1 MQSFTCNMPLIT
13 SRLKGNYAM
22 TNSMSSYRPP
32 VRGVTHMVSAGHYL
46 AASAGYRILEQG
58 GNAIDAGVASGIVIN
73 VTLPNATNFGGVAP
87 IMVYM
92 ADANEVKTISGLG
105 RWPKA
110 TSLDFYTGEL
120 GSEIP
125 KGIHRTIVPSAP
137 DAWLTALE
145 NFGTL
150 TLREILQPALE
161 LAREGFPISGTTS
174 KVLKKLSETVD
185 KNSKEWKSTF
195 DIFSRDG
202 KILDEGDVLV
212 QPDLAQ
218 TFKRLIEVEVQ
229 NAPLGR
235 VEAIRAAR
243 NFFYRGEI
251 AEEIVSFS
259 KSLGGKL
266 SVSDMADFSVEI
278 ESPTSARYKNYEVLT
293 CGPWSQGPVTG
304 QVLQML
310 EKDDISSIA
319 PNSPD
324 YIHLLSQAL
333 NLSFSDRHHYY
344 GDPDFVDVPIAGL
357 LSPAYT
363 SSQRSRISPEAA
375 FAEMPDPGN
384 PWAYEERE
392 KSGSGIRKP
401 AANPDRLEQDT
412 SYTCVIDRWGNSFSA
427 TPSDAVFGSP
437 IVPELGLMI
446 SSRGTQSWIDQDHP
460 SSIAPWKRPRLTP
473 NPAMAF
479 KNGKLFMP
487 FGTPGGDAQCPAMVQ
502 TFLNIVEFGMNPQE
516 AIEAPR
522 FVPWNFPNSFWPH
535 AYHPGLLQLEGRISR
550 EVGRELSRRG
560 HKIQYLDDWSP
571 STGAMSA
578 IVRDYKSGTLTAGAD
593 PRRDTYAIGR

>member
-1 MQSFTCNMPLIT
+1 
-13 SRLKGNYAM
+13 M
-22 TNSMSSYRPP
+22 TTSMSSYRPP
-32 VRGVTHMVSAGHYL
+32 VRGITHMVSAGHYL

-92 ADANEVKTISGLG
+92 AETDEVKTISGLG
-105 RWPKA
+105 RWPKD
-110 TSLDFYTGEL
+110 TSLDFFTGEL

-137 DAWLTALE
+137 DAWLTTLE

-150 TLREILQPALE
+150 SLEEILQPALE

-174 KVLKKLSETVD
+174 QVLKKLSATVD
-185 KNSKEWKSTF
+185 KDSNEWESTF
-195 DIFSRDG
+195 KIFSRNG
-202 KILDEGDVLV
+202 KILNEGDVLV

-218 TFKRLIEVEVQ
+218 TFQRLIEVEIQ
-229 NAPLGR
+229 NAHLGR
-235 VEAIRAAR
+235 MKAIRAAR
-243 NFFYRGEI
+243 NFFYKGEL
-251 AEEIVSFS
+251 AEEIVSYS

-266 SVSDMADFSVEI
+266 SLGDLADFNVEI
-278 ESPTSARYKNYEVLT
+278 ETPVTSRYKNYEVLT

-310 EKDDISSIA
+310 EKDKISTMS

-344 GDPDFVDVPIAGL
+344 GDPDFVDVPITGL

-363 SSQRSRISPEAA
+363 SSQRSRISPEKA
-375 FAEMPDPGN
+375 FVEMPDPGN
-384 PWAYEERE
+384 PWKYEERDE
-392 KSGSGIRKP
+392 NQSQTRKP
-401 AANPDRLEQDT
+401 SANHDKLEQDT

-427 TPSDAVFGSP
+427 TPSDAAFGSP
-437 IVPELGLMI
+437 IVPGLGLMI
-446 SSRGTQSWIDQDHP
+446 SSRGTQSWLDPDHP

-516 AIEAPR
+516 AIESPR

-571 STGAMSA
+571 GTGAMSA
-578 IVRDYKSGTLTAGAD
+578 IVLDHESGTLTAGAD
-593 PRRDTYAIGR
+593 PRRDAYAIGR